1 MVDISGVTVTEKI
14 TSRSTNLSRD
24 PSVELIYNAHGTE
37 DDIKVTT
44 AIAQKAPAVYRG
56 LKRSSIDVKPVDYN
70 VWEATVTY
78 SLDEDERFQTDISW
92 STTGKTQ
99 KIFRSYKTE
108 SILDFDRNPWQDAPV
123 FDRLINCTPEG
134 VEGVEITLPVLN
146 FTESHKYKPSQV
158 TSDLIQKLSQN
169 TGSIN
174 NANFRNFTP
183 GEVLFKGISGNTSN
197 DLVTISFEF
206 AVAESWTWVHNGEA
220 HIIQGWNYLWYF
232 NIPQMDLRT
241 GYTVQVPMA
250 AYEEQ
255 VYPYSTF
262 KDFVPSLVGIPDNP
276 LPGNQETEEAVP
288 VPAPAPPTQP
298 PTGDIA

>member
-37 DDIKVTT
+37 DDIKVTA

-99 KIFRSYKTE
+99 KIFRSYNTE
-108 SILDFDRNPWQDAPV
+108 STLDFDRNPWQDPPD

-146 FTESHKYKPSQV
+146 FTESHKYKPSEV
-158 TSDLIQKLSQN
+158 TSDLIQKLSQA

-174 NANFRNFTP
+174 SEKFRNFTK

-197 DLVTISFEF
+197 DIVTISFEF
-206 AVAESWTWVHNGEA
+206 AVAESWTWTHGENLYS
-220 HIIQGWNYLWYF
+220 IEGWNYLWYF

-255 VYPYSTF
+255 VYPYIKFES
-262 KDFVPSLVGIPDNP
+262 FVPSLVGIPDNP
-276 LPGNQETEEAVP
+276 LPGNKETEEAVP
-288 VPAPAPPTQP
+288 VPAPAPPIQTP
-298 PTGDIA
+298 GDEIA